1 MASIVQRL
9 RDGGGTAYIEY
20 YATPSY
26 TRNGSKVTVS
36 IRCSLYGYGY
46 VAWAYLAG
54 VELARQ
60 PASGTV
66 ITKTF
71 TYDNAEA
78 KTYSYEMKVRLQT
91 ASQYQSYYY
100 TETVSIDVP
109 AYVPPGPEV
118 YVKVGGTWKE
128 VSNVYV
134 KVNGAWKE
142 GTVNVKVGGVWK

>member
-1 MASIVQRL
+1 MPRIVESL
-9 RDGGGTAYIEY
+9 KDSGGSAYIEY
-20 YATPSY
+20 YTSPSY

-36 IRCSLYGYGY
+36 IRCSLYGWGY
-46 VAWAYLAG
+46 VAWAYLDD

-71 TYDNAEA
+71 TYDDAEA

-100 TETVSIDVP
+100 TNTVSIDVP

-128 VSNVYV
+128 ASNVYV

-142 GTVNVKVGGVWK
+142 GTMKVKVDGAWK